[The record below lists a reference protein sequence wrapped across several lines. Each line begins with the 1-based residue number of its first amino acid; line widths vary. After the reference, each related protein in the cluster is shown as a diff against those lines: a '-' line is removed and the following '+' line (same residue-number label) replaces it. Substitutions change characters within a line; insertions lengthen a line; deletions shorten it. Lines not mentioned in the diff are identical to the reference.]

1 MYEVDEFYVGDEN
14 PMYVQ
19 KWHSNTVNDH
29 RDANVVLVH
38 SGAHTG
44 VSWTTCP
51 DGRPGWAKL
60 FADAGWTAHVVDWPG
75 MGRSRRRSDF
85 LTQGA
90 QPVVDA
96 IATLLS
102 KIGTSVVIGHSMGV
116 PISAKAI
123 DISADNVS
131 AFIAVAPA
139 PLGNVHQDRPWA
151 PTDRP
156 LVMPADY
163 IARFFTNSDRFPRE
177 ALENYRRSLWDLSPT
192 LTNASANLD
201 HSGALV
207 IHHTDK
213 LTGLPSLVVVSEQ
226 DALTPPSRTIAIA
239 DFLKADHIVLGV
251 DWGLPGFGHLMP
263 IERGNE
269 LITERVLD
277 WLAAKGI

>member
-1 MYEVDEFYVGDEN
+1 MYEVDEFYVGDQN

-19 KWHSNTVNDH
+19 RWHSDVFDGGQG
-29 RDANVVLVH
+29 ANVVLVH

-60 FADAGWTAHVVDWPG
+60 FADAGRTVYVLDWPG
-75 MGRSRRRSDF
+75 MGRSRRRPEF

-96 IATLLS
+96 ISTLLA
-102 KIGTSVVIGHSMGV
+102 KIGTSIVIGHSMGV
-116 PISAKAI
+116 PLSAKAI
-123 DISADNVS
+123 EASADNVA

-139 PLGNVHQDRPWA
+139 PLGNIDQHRPWA

-156 LVMPADY
+156 LVMSADY
-163 IARFFTNSDRFPRE
+163 IARYFTNSDRFPHE
-177 ALENYRRSLWDLSPT
+177 ALDNYLRSTWDLSPT

-201 HSGALV
+201 HSGVLV
-207 IHHTDK
+207 VDDIEK
-213 LTGLPSLVVVSEQ
+213 LTGLPSLVVASEQ
-226 DALTPPSRTIAIA
+226 DALTPPSRTIAMA
-239 DFLKADHIVLGV
+239 NFLNADHIVLGA
-251 DWGLPGFGHLMP
+251 DWGLAGFGHMMP
-263 IERGNE
+263 IEKGNE
-269 LITERVLD
+269 LITRRLLD